1 MHSDSSEYPGTN
13 TGGLM
18 EKVTMIIT
26 DNGQK
31 YYELIYTIFSL
42 NNGYKEGVI
51 SIPFMPYATSEIY
64 YLYFIKSSL

>member
-1 MHSDSSEYPGTN
+1 MHSDSSEYPGTS

-18 EKVTMIIT
+18 EKVTMIIIT

-42 NNGYKEGVI
+42 NNDIRKG
-51 SIPFMPYATSEIY
+51 
-64 YLYFIKSSL
+64 

>member
-18 EKVTMIIT
+18 ETVTMIIT

-42 NNGYKEGVI
+42 NNDIRKG
-51 SIPFMPYATSEIY
+51 
-64 YLYFIKSSL
+64 

>member
-1 MHSDSSEYPGTN
+1 MQSDNSEYPGTN

-18 EKVTMIIT
+18 EKVTIIIT

-42 NNGYKEGVI
+42 NNDIRKG
-51 SIPFMPYATSEIY
+51 
-64 YLYFIKSSL
+64 

>member
-1 MHSDSSEYPGTN
+1 MHSDSSEYPGTS

-18 EKVTMIIT
+18 EKVTKIIT

-42 NNGYKEGVI
+42 NNDIRKG
-51 SIPFMPYATSEIY
+51 
-64 YLYFIKSSL
+64 

>member
-1 MHSDSSEYPGTN
+1 MHSDSSEYPGTS

-42 NNGYKEGVI
+42 NNDIRKG
-51 SIPFMPYATSEIY
+51 
-64 YLYFIKSSL
+64 

>member
-31 YYELIYTIFSL
+31 YYELITIFSL
-42 NNGYKEGVI
+42 NNDIRKG
-51 SIPFMPYATSEIY
+51 
-64 YLYFIKSSL
+64 